1 MYQLQHASDTSTPLR
16 LDDDNPSRPAEAVV
30 AADLRLEVRWAES
43 EADVREAQRLRHR
56 VFVGEMGARLTV
68 PHGTPAGHDAD
79 RFDPFCEHLL
89 VRAIASGD
97 DTGPVVGTYRLL
109 TPSGAKRAGGGYTD
123 TEFDLSSLAALR
135 PRAVELGRSCVHP
148 DWRRGGVILL
158 LWTALS
164 RFMVSHDLDTMIGC
178 ASIALDRDGDGAEA
192 SALWHRL
199 RRTHLAAEPWTAVP
213 HHPLPL
219 HPASS
224 ADARVVVPP
233 LIKGYLRC
241 GTKVL
246 GAPAFDAAFNVAD
259 LPMMA
264 RLEDL
269 PARFQHGAVSGG

>member
-1 MYQLQHASDTSTPLR
+1 MYQLQHTPDTSTTLR
-16 LDDDNPSRPAEAVV
+16 LDDDTPSRPAEAVV
-30 AADLRLEVRWAES
+30 APDLRLEVRWAES
-43 EADVREAQRLRHR
+43 EADVREAQCLRHR

-89 VRAIASGD
+89 VRAVAPGD
-97 DTGPVVGTYRLL
+97 STGPVVGTYRLL

-164 RFMVSHDLDTMIGC
+164 RFMVSHGLDTMIGC

-199 RRTHLAAEPWTAVP
+199 RRTHLADSPWVAVP

-219 HPASS
+219 HPSS
-224 ADARVVVPP
+224 AADARVVVPP

-269 PARFQHGAVSGG
+269 PARFQHGAVSG

>member
-1 MYQLQHASDTSTPLR
+1 MLELQHTTENASSLR
-16 LDDDNPSRPAEAVV
+16 LDDDTPSRPAGAVE
-30 AADLRLEVRWAES
+30 AADTRLEVRWAEN
-43 EADVREAQRLRHR
+43 EAEVRDAQRLRHR

-68 PHGTPAGHDAD
+68 PHGTPAGVDAD

-89 VRAIASGD
+89 VRAVAAGD

-164 RFMVSHDLDTMIGC
+164 RFMVSHGLDTMIGC
-178 ASIALDRDGDGAEA
+178 ASIALDPDGDGAEA

-199 RRTHLAAEPWTAVP
+199 RRTHMAVSPWAAAPR
-213 HHPLPL
+213 HPLPL
-219 HPASS
+219 HPASA

-269 PARFQHGAVSGG
+269 PARFQHGALRG

>member
-1 MYQLQHASDTSTPLR
+1 MYQLQQTPDTLATLR
-16 LDDDNPSRPAEAVV
+16 LDDDTPLRPAEAV
-30 AADLRLEVRWAES
+30 AAPDLRLEVRFAES
-43 EADVREAQRLRHR
+43 EAEVREAQRLRHR

-68 PHGTPAGHDAD
+68 PHGTPAGVDAD

-89 VRAIASGD
+89 VRAIAEGD

-109 TPSGAKRAGGGYTD
+109 TPSGAKRAGGGYID
-123 TEFDLSSLAALR
+123 TEFDLSSLAPLR

-164 RFMVSHDLDTMIGC
+164 RFMVSHGLDTMIGC

-199 RRTHLAAEPWTAVP
+199 RRTHMANAPWVAVP

-219 HPASS
+219 HPAAS
-224 ADARVVVPP
+224 ADARAVVPP

-269 PARFQHGAVSGG
+269 PARFQHGAVSG

>member
-1 MYQLQHASDTSTPLR
+1 MYELQLTPDTSILR
-16 LDDDNPSRPAEAVV
+16 LDDDPVSRPAEAVV
-30 AADLRLEVRWAES
+30 ARDTRLDVHWAES

-68 PHGTPAGHDAD
+68 PPGTLEGVDAD

-89 VRAIASGD
+89 VRAIAAGD
-97 DTGPVVGTYRLL
+97 NTGPVVGTYRLL
-109 TPSGAKRAGGGYTD
+109 TPSGARRAGGGYTD
-123 TEFDLSSLAALR
+123 TEFDLSSLAPLR

-164 RFMVSHDLDTMIGC
+164 RFMVSHGLDTMIGC

-199 RRTHLAAEPWTAVP
+199 RHTHMASAPWSAVP
-213 HHPLPL
+213 RLPLPL
-219 HPASS
+219 HPVSA

-264 RLEDL
+264 RLNDL
-269 PARFQHGAVSGG
+269 PTRFQHGAVSD